1 MSHPQIA
8 QRAADAINTLDWI
21 RRAAS
26 DQPRILAECGGLADI
41 SGKAPDVADLAAQFR
56 EVAEALERT
65 AAALAGASTP
75 QLRRAA

>member
-41 SGKAPDVADLAAQFR
+41 SGKAPDVAELAAQFR
-56 EVAEALERT
+56 EIAVELER
-65 AAALAGASTP
+65 AAVVLAGAGP
-75 QLRRAA
+75 VELRRAA